1 MSTVLSS
8 MNRSRVISQMSD
20 PDMAEQLLWNEI
32 FTKLAK
38 ADGKNDKVIDRA
50 FLVKFIWQMDLN
62 ERIHFESKLNLPLE
76 KVETLMKEVCMYIR
90 VSLIWKI
97 WNFKI
102 LFHSLKDM
110 YPRVS

>member
-97 WNFKI
+97 LEFQNSV
-102 LFHSLKDM
+102 SLT
-110 YPRVS
+110 

>member
-1 MSTVLSS
+1 
-8 MNRSRVISQMSD
+8 MSD

-97 WNFKI
+97 LEFQNSV
-102 LFHSLKDM
+102 SLT
-110 YPRVS
+110 

>member
-8 MNRSRVISQMSD
+8 MNRSQRVISQMSD

-76 KVETLMKEVCMYIR
+76 KVETLMKEVNVYNVIN
-90 VSLIWKI
+90 L
-97 WNFKI
+97 
-102 LFHSLKDM
+102 LLK
-110 YPRVS
+110 

>member
-62 ERIHFESKLNLPLE
+62 ERIQFESKLNMPLE

-97 WNFKI
+97 LEFQNSV
-102 LFHSLKDM
+102 SLT
-110 YPRVS
+110 

>member
-8 MNRSRVISQMSD
+8 MKRSRVISQMSD
-20 PDMAEQLLWNEI
+20 PDLAEQLLWNEI

-62 ERIHFESKLNLPLE
+62 ERIQFESKLNLPLE
-76 KVETLMKEVCMYIR
+76 KVETLMKEVSIYI
-90 VSLIWKI
+90 
-97 WNFKI
+97 I
-102 LFHSLKDM
+102 LQIYYVLE
-110 YPRVS
+110 

>member
-8 MNRSRVISQMSD
+8 MNRSQRVISQMSD

-76 KVETLMKEVCMYIR
+76 KVETLMKEVNVYNAIN
-90 VSLIWKI
+90 L
-97 WNFKI
+97 
-102 LFHSLKDM
+102 LLK
-110 YPRVS
+110 